1 MFNACL
7 SFACHSEE
15 VTMVQFLVGF
25 FLGLYVATHGVG
37 SMAEVV
43 DTSVNTV
50 KNIKITT
57 EK

>member
-1 MFNACL
+1 
-7 SFACHSEE
+7 
-15 VTMVQFLVGF
+15 MVQFLVGF